1 MAPSTE
7 KFSFRPC
14 RKLKNYLSW
23 QVAKSLFATIKTRW
37 NSYKEG
43 ADYKK
48 CIDFT
53 VDKMNLAVSSMYL
66 RRSVDSETKKRLAEA
81 MTKFIQGALKENINR
96 VKWLDDDTRT
106 SIKDKI
112 DAITNLI
119 GIQIFFL

>member
-1 MAPSTE
+1 
-7 KFSFRPC
+7 
-14 RKLKNYLSW
+14 
-23 QVAKSLFATIKTRW
+23 
-37 NSYKEG
+37 
-43 ADYKK
+43 
-48 CIDFT
+48 
-53 VDKMNLAVSSMYL
+53 MNLAVSSMYL